1 MLKKQLCDFSNQI
14 LFHSCD
20 RVPHVSVGEDED
32 VEDVEDDAE
41 DADNHRQVQVDSVV
55 EILLLPG
62 YQMLSNYRMLL
73 NYQIS
78 SDYQMF
84 FHYQTIIARY
94 KWTV

>member
-1 MLKKQLCDFSNQI
+1 M
-14 LFHSCD
+14 
-20 RVPHVSVGEDED
+20 GEDED

-55 EILLLPG
+55 EILSLPG
-62 YQMLSNYRMLL
+62 YQILSNYRMLL

-84 FHYQTIIARY
+84 FSLSDNHRQVQVDCVVETENSVFSICYLSSGLDF
-94 KWTV
+94 V